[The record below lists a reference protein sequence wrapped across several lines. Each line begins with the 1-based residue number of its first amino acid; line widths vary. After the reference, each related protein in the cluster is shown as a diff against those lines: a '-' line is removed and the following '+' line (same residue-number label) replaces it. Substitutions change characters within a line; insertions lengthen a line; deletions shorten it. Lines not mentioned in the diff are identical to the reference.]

1 MSSFFRNSVA
11 IVAGNDSD
19 VWFGGAWYRMRRKQN
34 ASEPFDRIRLLQLS
48 AAGERFS
55 GGEEPPESLSA
66 DSEIPCA
73 MLLAHG
79 AGG

>member
-1 MSSFFRNSVA
+1 
-11 IVAGNDSD
+11 
-19 VWFGGAWYRMRRKQN
+19 MRRKQN

-48 AAGERFS
+48 TAGERFS
-55 GGEEPPESLSA
+55 EGEEPPESLSA

>member
-1 MSSFFRNSVA
+1 
-11 IVAGNDSD
+11 
-19 VWFGGAWYRMRRKQN
+19 MRRKQN

-48 AAGERFS
+48 TAGEVFS
-55 GGEEPPESLSA
+55 EGEKPSESPSA
-66 DSEIPCA
+66 DGETPCA